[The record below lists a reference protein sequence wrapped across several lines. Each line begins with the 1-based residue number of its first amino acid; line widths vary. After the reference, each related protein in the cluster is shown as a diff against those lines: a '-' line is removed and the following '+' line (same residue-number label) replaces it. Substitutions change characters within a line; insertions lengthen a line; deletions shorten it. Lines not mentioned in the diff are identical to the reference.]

1 MFLIQLEWK
10 DNISQMNNQ
19 YEIRNT
25 QVTSG
30 QNGALALDINL
41 LQISEQ
47 LIDLLIL
54 VIIGLAVQIAW
65 QII

>member
-1 MFLIQLEWK
+1 
-10 DNISQMNNQ
+10 MNNQ

-25 QVTSG
+25 QVTSD
-30 QNGALALDINL
+30 QNGALAPDINL

-54 VIIGLAVQIAW
+54 VIIGLAVQIA
-65 QII
+65 

>member
-1 MFLIQLEWK
+1 
-10 DNISQMNNQ
+10 MNNQ

-25 QVTSG
+25 QVTSD

-54 VIIGLAVQIAW
+54 VIIGLAVKIA
-65 QII
+65 